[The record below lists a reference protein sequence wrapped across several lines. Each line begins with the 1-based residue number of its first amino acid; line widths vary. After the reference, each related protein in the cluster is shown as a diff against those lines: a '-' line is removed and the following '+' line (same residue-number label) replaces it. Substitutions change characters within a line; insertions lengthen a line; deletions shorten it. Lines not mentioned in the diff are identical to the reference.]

1 MSLID
6 TKYPN
11 LELMAYMFREQLI
24 KNEEW
29 MQEWNHLKEERKFLR
44 VNLECMVFTQV
55 WGSTCTAF
63 DVMPDGSAAIG
74 GCAMTKAYTVVF
86 RELNTEV
93 YCVFVD
99 DRPCYM
105 VTDPTEKFYEDL
117 KNHNMKSLSE
127 ARKFY

>member
-1 MSLID
+1 MSLMNQ
-6 TKYPN
+6 KYPN

-29 MQEWNHLKEERKFLR
+29 MQEWNRLKEERKFLR
-44 VNLECMVFTQV
+44 VNLECMVFTQM

-63 DVMPDGSAAIG
+63 DVMPDGSASFG
-74 GCAMTKAYTVVF
+74 GCAMTNAYTVVF

-105 VTDPTEKFYEDL
+105 VTDPTEQFYEDL

-127 ARKFY
+127 AKKCY

>member
-1 MSLID
+1 MSLMNI
-6 TKYPN
+6 KYPN

-24 KNEEW
+24 KDEKW
-29 MQEWNHLKEERKFLR
+29 MQEWNRLKEERKFLR
-44 VNLECMVFTQV
+44 VNLECMVFTQT

-63 DVMPDGSAAIG
+63 DVTPDGLASVG

-99 DRPCYM
+99 NRPCYM
-105 VTDPTEKFYEDL
+105 VIDPTEKFYEDL
-117 KNHNMKSLSE
+117 KNHNMESLSR
-127 ARKFY
+127 AKKLY